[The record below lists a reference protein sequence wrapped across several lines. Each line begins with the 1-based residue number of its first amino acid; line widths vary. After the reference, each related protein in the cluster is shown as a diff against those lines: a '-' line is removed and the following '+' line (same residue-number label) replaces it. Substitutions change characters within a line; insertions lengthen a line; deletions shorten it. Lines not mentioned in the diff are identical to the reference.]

1 MKELTYKTAQ
11 TYVKDKDK
19 VITTFVN
26 NTVNKLLGMFQ
37 YDGLPETIPCRE
49 LEKMLLLK
57 GHCIVIKHN
66 DKLYAVSGGFSGEP
80 DPYNNPTQ
88 YTISNVA
95 LKLSKT
101 YTIDTDCVLV
111 NNDSNQLSML
121 PILYKYGVVLC
132 DSEISLNVASIL
144 SRMTML
150 ISASDDKT
158 KASADLFLTKI
169 LNGDL
174 SVIGESEFFDG
185 VKLQTSAVSN
195 AGYIQQLIELV
206 QYYKASFLNEIGLQ
220 ANFNMKR
227 ERLNTSEIL
236 LNQDN
241 LIPLVDNMLLERQE
255 AVKRINNMFGTDIS
269 VDLASVWKT
278 TQQHALTENVV
289 SEAIPAGEPS
299 DEPSDEPSNEPSDEP
314 SNEPSDEPSDEPSN
328 ETIDEENKEEKDNEA
343 Y

>member
-1 MKELTYKTAQ
+1 MKEITYKTAQ
-11 TYVKDKDK
+11 EYVKNKDI

-26 NTVNKLLGMFQ
+26 NTINKLLGMFK
-37 YDGLPETIPCRE
+37 YENLPDTIPCRE
-49 LEKMLLLK
+49 LEKMLLLN
-57 GHCIVIKHN
+57 GHCIVISEGG
-66 DKLYAVSGGFSGEP
+66 KLYALTGGFSGEV
-80 DPYNNPTQ
+80 DVYNNPTK
-88 YTISNVA
+88 YTVSNVA

-101 YTIDTDCVLV
+101 FTINEDCVLIK
-111 NNDSNQLSML
+111 NDSNQLSML

-132 DSEISLNVASIL
+132 DSELSLNVASIL

-158 KASADLFLTKI
+158 KASAELFINKI
-169 LNGDL
+169 LNGDI
-174 SVIGESEFFDG
+174 SVIGESEFFNG
-185 VKLQTSAVSN
+185 VKLQTSSVSN
-195 AGYIQQLIELV
+195 ANYIQQLIELV

-255 AVKRINNMFGTDIS
+255 AVERINNMFGCDIT

-278 TQQHALTENVV
+278 TQQHALTENSVADMQNDNV
-289 SEAIPAGEPS
+289 EGM
-299 DEPSDEPSNEPSDEP
+299 
-314 SNEPSDEPSDEPSN
+314 
-328 ETIDEENKEEKDNEA
+328 ETETQQEETETQQEETETQQEETETQQEETENKEEKENETT
-343 Y
+343 